1 MKVVRDLV
9 YVTVINKT
17 TDNISTKGIVIR
29 EKLKEFISDTCSIYQ
44 QLNPVLDFNINKV
57 YIQDNGMFFEGDY
70 IDTITF

>member
-29 EKLKEFISDTCSIYQ
+29 EKLKEFISDTCSIYHP
-44 QLNPVLDFNINKV
+44 LNPVLDFNINKV